1 MQLSCY
7 SPLATNSLNNMKLA
21 FRTLLVIA
29 VCAMCYLCV
38 TSITVPIEF
47 EQEQA
52 KREQQIIK
60 KLVDIRKVQIE
71 YQKINNHFCPNAD
84 TLVQFILEGQL
95 PVILKE
101 GVLSDEQLKNGL
113 TEKKAIAIIKR
124 GNQKEIIAN
133 GLENFRRDTT
143 YVSVYESILAND
155 YTKEQIADL
164 VVIPHSNG
172 TKFQFDTITYVN
184 ANTGLPTPLFQV
196 SAHYDTYLFD
206 LNRQQLINLKD
217 KQTKMNRLNGL
228 KVGSVEEPNNN
239 SGNWE

>member
-217 KQTKMNRLNGL
+217 KQTKMNRFNGL

>member
-1 MQLSCY
+1 
-7 SPLATNSLNNMKLA
+7 MKLA

-29 VCAMCYLCV
+29 VCAMSYICV

-52 KREQQIIK
+52 KREKLIIK

-71 YQKINNHFCPNAD
+71 YQKHNNHFCPNPD
-84 TLVQFILEGQL
+84 TLVQFILEGKL
-95 PVILKE
+95 PVVLKE
-101 GVLSDEQLKNGL
+101 GTLTDDQLKNGL

-124 GNQKEIIAN
+124 GNANEIKAN

-143 YVSVYESILAND
+143 YVSVYETLLAND
-155 YTKEQIADL
+155 YTQEQINDL
-164 VVIPHSNG
+164 VVIPFSNG
-172 TKFQFDTITYVN
+172 TKFQFDTITYVS
-184 ANTGLPTPLFQV
+184 AASGLPTPLFQV
-196 SAHYDTYLFD
+196 SAKYDTYLSD

-217 KQTKMNRLNGL
+217 KQKKLEKFDGL
-228 KVGSVEEPNNN
+228 KVGSIEEPNNN

>member
-1 MQLSCY
+1 
-7 SPLATNSLNNMKLA
+7 MKLA

-29 VCAMCYLCV
+29 ICAMSYLCV

-71 YQKINNHFCPNAD
+71 YQKINNHFCPNAG
-84 TLVQFILEGQL
+84 TKNHISRESKPPIVH
-95 PVILKE
+95 KE
-101 GVLSDEQLKNGL
+101 GTLTDDQLKNGKKK
-113 TEKKAIAIIKR
+113 KKALAIIKR
-124 GNQKEIIAN
+124 GNKKEIAAN

-143 YVSVYESILAND
+143 YVSVYETLLAND
-155 YTKEQIADL
+155 YTLEQIKDL
-164 VVIPHSNG
+164 VVIPFSNG
-172 TKFQFDTITYVN
+172 TKFQFDTITYIS
-184 ANTGLPTPLFQV
+184 AASGLPTPLFEV
-196 SAHYDTYLFD
+196 SAHYDTYLSD
-206 LNRQQLINLKD
+206 LDRQQLINLKD
-217 KQTKMNRLNGL
+217 KQTKMNRFNGL

>member
-1 MQLSCY
+1 
-7 SPLATNSLNNMKLA
+7 MKLA
-21 FRTLLVIA
+21 FRTLLVVAI
-29 VCAMCYLCV
+29 CAMAYICV
-38 TSITVPIEF
+38 TSITVPIKF

-52 KREQQIIK
+52 KREQLIIK

-71 YQKINNHFCPNAD
+71 YQKQNDHFCPNAD
-84 TLVQFILEGQL
+84 SLVHFILEGKL
-95 PVILKE
+95 PVVLKE

-113 TEKKAIAIIKR
+113 TEKKAIAIIKK

-143 YVSVYESILAND
+143 YVSVYETLLAND
-155 YTKEQIADL
+155 YTQEQIADL
-164 VVIPHSNG
+164 VVIPFSNG

-184 ANTGLPTPLFQV
+184 ANTNLPTPLFQV
-196 SAHYDTYLFD
+196 SAHYDTYLSD

-217 KQTKMNRLNGL
+217 KQTKMNRFNGL
-228 KVGSVEEPNNN
+228 KVGSIEEPNNN

>member
-1 MQLSCY
+1 
-7 SPLATNSLNNMKLA
+7 MKLA

-172 TKFQFDTITYVN
+172 TKFQFDTITYIS
-184 ANTGLPTPLFQV
+184 AASSLPTPLFEV
-196 SAHYDTYLFD
+196 SAHYDTYLSD

-217 KQTKMNRLNGL
+217 KQTKMNRFNGL
-228 KVGSVEEPNNN
+228 KVGSVVEPNNN

>member
-1 MQLSCY
+1 
-7 SPLATNSLNNMKLA
+7 MKLA

-29 VCAMCYLCV
+29 ICAMSYLCV

-52 KREQQIIK
+52 KREQLIIK

-71 YQKINNHFCPNAD
+71 YQKQNDHFCPNAD
-84 TLVQFILEGQL
+84 SLVHFILEGKL
-95 PVILKE
+95 PVVLKE
-101 GVLSDEQLKNGL
+101 GTLTDDQLKNGL

-143 YVSVYESILAND
+143 YVSVYETLLAND
-155 YTKEQIADL
+155 YTQEQIADL
-164 VVIPHSNG
+164 VVIPFSNG
-172 TKFQFDTITYVN
+172 TKFQFDTITYIS
-184 ANTGLPTPLFQV
+184 AASGLPTPLFEV
-196 SAHYDTYLFD
+196 SAHYDTYLSD

-217 KQTKMNRLNGL
+217 KQTKMNRFNGL
-228 KVGSVEEPNNN
+228 KVGSVVEPNNN

>member
-1 MQLSCY
+1 
-7 SPLATNSLNNMKLA
+7 MKLA

-29 VCAMCYLCV
+29 ICAMSYICV

-217 KQTKMNRLNGL
+217 KQTKMNRFNGL

>member
-1 MQLSCY
+1 
-7 SPLATNSLNNMKLA
+7 
-21 FRTLLVIA
+21 
-29 VCAMCYLCV
+29 MCYLCV

-217 KQTKMNRLNGL
+217 KQTKMNRFNGL

>member
-1 MQLSCY
+1 
-7 SPLATNSLNNMKLA
+7 MKLA

-29 VCAMCYLCV
+29 ICAMSYLCV

-71 YQKINNHFCPNAD
+71 YQKQNDHFCPNAD
-84 TLVQFILEGQL
+84 TLVQFILEGKL
-95 PVILKE
+95 PVVFKE
-101 GVLSDEQLKNGL
+101 GTLTDDQLKNGL

-124 GNQKEIIAN
+124 GNKKEIAAN

-143 YVSVYESILAND
+143 YVSVYETLLAND
-155 YTKEQIADL
+155 YTLEQIKDL
-164 VVIPHSNG
+164 VVIPFSNG
-172 TKFQFDTITYVN
+172 TKFQFDTITYISP
-184 ANTGLPTPLFQV
+184 ASKLPTPLFEV
-196 SAHYDTYLFD
+196 SAHYDTYLSD
-206 LNRQQLINLKD
+206 LDRQQLINLKD
-217 KQTKMNRLNGL
+217 KQTKLNRFNGL